1 MKISTLRE
9 SITGS
14 EKNCRNKYVHETR
27 SGKRYLDSG
36 IDFVQ
41 GWCVF
46 EGTPSYDEHWMYG
59 CKGFTVGEFM
69 QAVEDGLIKTELT
82 DETKEKLRE
91 FENYGLGISVLL
103 YCFPDDF
110 DLPFK
115 FCHRLLWSD
124 EWEFGGDIK
133 DCVYYFHNTGR
144 DDYTRSANNC
154 KPMHLK
160 MNRLK
165 TIDMNSNDGVKSTDK
180 MLSAGIPLDPIFTFD
195 NYVVGENNRFAVE
208 AAKLIADSR
217 STVYTPLFIYG
228 NHGLG
233 KTHLAQAIGN
243 RITEKNPDT
252 KVIYTRSIKFIDD
265 FIEALRNNTMPVFR
279 SKYGSADVLIVED
292 VQYFQNI

>member
-1 MKISTLRE
+1 MKINTLRE
-9 SITGS
+9 NITGS

-46 EGTPSYDEHWMYG
+46 EGTTSYDEHWAYG

-82 DETKEKLRE
+82 DETKEKLSE
-91 FENYGLGISVLL
+91 FEAYGLGISVLL

-124 EWEFGGDIK
+124 EWEYGGDITQ
-133 DCVYYFHNTGR
+133 CVYYFHNTGR

-154 KPMHLK
+154 KPMHIK
-160 MNRLK
+160 SKKK
-165 TIDMNSNDGVKSTDK
+165 TKK
-180 MLSAGIPLDPIFTFD
+180 
-195 NYVVGENNRFAVE
+195 
-208 AAKLIADSR
+208 
-217 STVYTPLFIYG
+217 
-228 NHGLG
+228 
-233 KTHLAQAIGN
+233 
-243 RITEKNPDT
+243 
-252 KVIYTRSIKFIDD
+252 
-265 FIEALRNNTMPVFR
+265 
-279 SKYGSADVLIVED
+279 
-292 VQYFQNI
+292 